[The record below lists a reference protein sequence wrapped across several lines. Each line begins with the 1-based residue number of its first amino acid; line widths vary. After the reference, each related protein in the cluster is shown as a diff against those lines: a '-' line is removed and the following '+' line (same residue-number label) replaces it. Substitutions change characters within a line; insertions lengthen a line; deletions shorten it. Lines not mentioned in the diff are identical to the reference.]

1 MPDNQK
7 FGKRLVQAGVI
18 TQEQLEEALK
28 NQGLEEG
35 RLGELLVRLGYVS
48 ESTILQFLAAEFR
61 TRYVSTERLARAR
74 IPADVLELLP
84 VQLAERYNL
93 IPVLFDM
100 DTQTLSVVTS
110 EPQNED
116 NLREVHMLTSVRELR
131 VYVAL
136 QPAVQAAIRKHYR
149 GEINAFKELLFQEG
163 EGGALESS
171 GYPSSGPLHQD
182 AYGNPL
188 YGQQGMSE
196 DYLPANQPQMYG
208 ATPSPYGSAPGYNIA
223 NPYGGEGYD
232 YNYNANANAN
242 PGYDANQQGYNNPAN
257 YPTSYDNAYQ
267 EGYEDDVT
275 RLHAN
280 PYMGNAEGYDPNA
293 VGYGYGQQDFGGQVM
308 GQGYGAPLS
317 PLARIN
323 VTELTRRLVQQA
335 ESLSPRYKRHQS
347 TQQPVMEVMLRRLN
361 YSPEESQPLWLA
373 LYLHHFYLPE
383 PHPCLLNLEPDSEVT
398 KAMEGQHNLHLATFN
413 HMQLPDETLE
423 TLTYMYERVDGKGF
437 PSQMSQDEIPLGA
450 RLLALLDAI
459 EELQYQNP
467 NMMFSKIVEKLNAH
481 KGTLFD
487 ERLLGILEEEK
498 ERLSKYQQGTIPH
511 ILLLDPDVNLVGELE
526 KLLWDRGFWI
536 HTAYSL
542 SQAELLCQQ
551 QSFDMVMLELD
562 LGPEQDALAWIEQQQ
577 TSHPQ
582 PPEFIILTQR
592 QDELDRGMALA
603 RDYLVKPMSA
613 NVIVAKLHK
622 QLTQM
627 EAEKKNLSKGTGLSG
642 SLEQLGLPEILQVLS
657 QSRRTGQL
665 AITTDTIEGNVYLD
679 DGEVVNAIAG
689 DVKGEPAFGIM
700 MSWTKGEFNF
710 DPGTTTDE
718 RLINKR
724 LDGLILD
731 SFRVLD
737 ESRRDGVDD
746 PFAVFGSSD
755 SLPDLKES
763 DDEAGDFFDL
773 SLSDDDFDAS
783 DSVNKSEG

>member
-28 NQGLEEG
+28 HQGLEEG

-74 IPADVLELLP
+74 IPAEVLELLP

-93 IPVLFDM
+93 IPVLFDT

-163 EGGALESS
+163 EGLESS
-171 GYPSSGPLHQD
+171 GYTSNPPVQQD
-182 AYGNPL
+182 AYGNPV
-188 YGQQGMSE
+188 YGQQVMGE
-196 DYLPANQPQMYG
+196 DYLGGNQPQMYG
-208 ATPSPYGSAPGYNIA
+208 ANMTPNPYDSASPYNTG
-223 NPYGGEGYD
+223 NPYGAEGYN
-232 YNYNANANAN
+232 YGYNAQ
-242 PGYDANQQGYNNPAN
+242 GYDPNQQGYNNPAN

-267 EGYEDDVT
+267 QEGYDDDVT

-280 PYMGNAEGYDPNA
+280 PYMGNESYDPNMA
-293 VGYGYGQQDFGGQVM
+293 YGYGQQDFGGM
-308 GQGYGAPLS
+308 GQGYGVPLS

-335 ESLSPRYKRHQS
+335 ESLNPRYKKHQS
-347 TQQPVMEVMLRRLN
+347 TQQPVMEVLLRRLN

-383 PHPCLLNLEPDSEVT
+383 PHPCLLNLEPESELT
-398 KAMEGQHNLHLATFN
+398 KAMENQHNLHLATFS

-437 PSQMSQDEIPLGA
+437 PSQLSQDDIPLGA
-450 RLLALLDAI
+450 RLIALLDAM
-459 EELQYQNP
+459 EELHYQNP
-467 NMMFSKIVEKLNAH
+467 EMKFEEVLAKLNED
-481 KGTLFD
+481 KGVLFD
-487 ERLLGILEEEK
+487 ERLLGILDEEK
-498 ERLSKYQQGTIPH
+498 DRLAQYQQGTIPH

-536 HTAYSL
+536 QTAYSL

-562 LGPEQDALAWIEQQQ
+562 LGPEQDALSWIEQLQS
-577 TSHPQ
+577 SHPK

-622 QLTQM
+622 MLTQM
-627 EAEKKNLSKGTGLSG
+627 EAEKKNQAKGTGLSG

-665 AITTDTIEGNVYLD
+665 TITTDTTEGNVYLD

-689 DVKGEPAFGIM
+689 SVKGEPAFGIM

-710 DPGTTTDE
+710 DPGSTTSE

-737 ESRRDGVDD
+737 ESRRDGVED
-746 PFAVFGSSD
+746 PFEVFASSD
-755 SLPDLKES
+755 SLPDTQAA
-763 DDEAGDFFDL
+763 DDIDAGDFFDL
-773 SLSDDDFDAS
+773 SLSDDEFEAPAET
-783 DSVNKSEG
+783 NKADG